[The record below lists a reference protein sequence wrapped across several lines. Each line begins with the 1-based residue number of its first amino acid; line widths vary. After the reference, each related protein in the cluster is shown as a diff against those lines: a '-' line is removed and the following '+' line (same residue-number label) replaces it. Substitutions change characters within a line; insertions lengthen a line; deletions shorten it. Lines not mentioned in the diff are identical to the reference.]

1 MSAVPPGVLIRKLGG
16 LRFFLLMARNSSKHQ
31 LILLA
36 LAVALVAG
44 LFLLPKVIVKPK
56 AGKGELAQSAARTA
70 NRDNGAATPSTA
82 SIDAMGKP
90 EGATTEQPHMTVAP
104 AQRREINGLLAKYN
118 AEAELSAKL
127 RLATDLAAKY
137 KGIEKFDSAGY
148 YLEQVALTRPG
159 EQAWKRAAD
168 EYFEAFSFA
177 TTEER
182 QKMLGAKCEELYG
195 RVLKNNPDNL
205 DAKTNLGMALM
216 ASSNPVKG
224 ITVLREVLAADP
236 KNEKVLYNL
245 GLLAI
250 QSNQF
255 DKAAERFQELIKVNP
270 ENVNGQFYL
279 GVALAQTGAKAEA
292 RQAFQKAKSL
302 SPDPALAASVD
313 EQLQKL
319 Q

>member
-1 MSAVPPGVLIRKLGG
+1 
-16 LRFFLLMARNSSKHQ
+16 MARNSSKYQ

-56 AGKGELAQSAARTA
+56 AGKGELAQGAARTA
-70 NRDNGAATPSTA
+70 NRDNGAAAPSTA
-82 SIDAMGKP
+82 SVDAMGKP
-90 EGATTEQPHMTVAP
+90 EGATAEQPHMTVAP
-104 AQRREINGLLAKYN
+104 VQRREINGLLAKYK
-118 AEAELSAKL
+118 AEADLAAKL
-127 RLATDLAAKY
+127 RLATDLADKY
-137 KGIEKFDSAGY
+137 KGIEKFDSAGF

-168 EYFEAFSFA
+168 AYFEAFSFA
-177 TTEER
+177 TTEGR
-182 QKMLGAKCEELYG
+182 QKLLGAKCEELYG

-216 ASSNPVKG
+216 ASSNPVQG

-255 DKAAERFQELIKVNP
+255 DKAAERFQELTKVNP

>member
-1 MSAVPPGVLIRKLGG
+1 MSAVPPGVLFRRPGG
-16 LRFFLLMARNSSKHQ
+16 LRFSLLMARNSSKHQ

-56 AGKGELAQSAARTA
+56 VGKGELAQDAARTA
-70 NRDNGAATPSTA
+70 NRDNGAAAPSTA
-82 SIDAMGKP
+82 SVDAMGKP
-90 EGATTEQPHMTVAP
+90 EGATAEQPHMTVAP
-104 AQRREINGLLAKYN
+104 AKRQEINTLLAKYN
-118 AEAELSAKL
+118 AEAELGAKL
-127 RLATDLAAKY
+127 RLATELADKY
-137 KGIEKFDSAGY
+137 KGVERFDSAGY

-168 EYFEAFSFA
+168 QYFEAYSFA

-216 ASSNPVKG
+216 ASSNPVQG
-224 ITVLREVLAADP
+224 ITLLREVLAVDP
-236 KNEKVLYNL
+236 RNEKVLYNL

-255 DKAAERFQELIKVNP
+255 DKAVERFQELTKVNP

-279 GVALAQTGAKAEA
+279 GVALAQTGVKEGA

-302 SPDPALAASVD
+302 STDPGLAASVD